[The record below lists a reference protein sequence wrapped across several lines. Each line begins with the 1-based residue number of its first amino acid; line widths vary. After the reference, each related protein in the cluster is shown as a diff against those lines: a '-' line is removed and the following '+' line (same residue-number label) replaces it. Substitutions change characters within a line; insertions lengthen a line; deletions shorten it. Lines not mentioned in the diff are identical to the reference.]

1 MSGTTDTGYVH
12 GTTPD
17 EQARLTRMNELLNT
31 RSLDALALSG
41 GERVLEVGAGL
52 AHMARGM
59 ARGGAKAVV
68 GIERSARQIDEARR
82 QAREG
87 GDQALFDSGRI
98 ELREGDA
105 LDLPLRE
112 DEWGT
117 FDVAHAR
124 FLLEHVPDPLAVV
137 RQMVR
142 AVRPGGRIVLADD
155 DHDMLRLWPEPPG
168 FDALFRGLIR
178 SYDRL
183 GCDPYVGR
191 RLVALLHE
199 AGAQP
204 ARNAL
209 QWFGACSGDGGT
221 FETLALNIRIILV
234 EAGEAIRS
242 AASIEPAT
250 FDEAIA
256 AFDRWSRRPDAAVW
270 YAMSW
275 AEGRRPSAGV

>member
-1 MSGTTDTGYVH
+1 MSESGYVH
-12 GTTPD
+12 GTAPD
-17 EQARLTRMNELLNT
+17 EQARLTRMNALLNA
-31 RSLDALALSG
+31 RSLDALALEG
-41 GERVLEVGAGL
+41 GERVLEVGAGI

-59 ARGGAKAVV
+59 ARRGAKAVV
-68 GIERSARQIDEARR
+68 GIERSARQIDEAKK

-87 GDQALFDSGRI
+87 GDQALLDQGRV

-105 LDLPLRE
+105 LDLPLRD

-124 FLLEHVPDPLAVV
+124 FLLEHVTDPLRVV

-142 AVRPGGRIVLADD
+142 AVRPGGRIVLSDD
-155 DHDMLRLWPEPPG
+155 DHDNVRLWPEPPG
-168 FDALFRGLIR
+168 LDLLWRGLIR

-199 AGAQP
+199 AAAQP
-204 ARNAL
+204 ARNDFL
-209 QWFGACSGDGGT
+209 FFGACAGDGGN

-234 EAGEAIRS
+234 EAGEAIRD
-242 AASIEPAT
+242 AGAIDRET
-250 FDEAIA
+250 FDRAIEALDA
-256 AFDRWSRRPDAAVW
+256 WSRRPDAAVW
-270 YAMSW
+270 YAMNW
-275 AEGRRPSAGV
+275 AEGRRP

>member
-1 MSGTTDTGYVH
+1 MSESGYVH
-12 GTTPD
+12 GTAPH
-17 EQARLTRMNELLNT
+17 EQARLTRMNALLNA
-31 RSLDALALSG
+31 RSLDALALEG
-41 GERVLEVGAGL
+41 GERVLEVGAGI

-59 ARGGAKAVV
+59 ARRGAKAVV
-68 GIERSARQIDEARR
+68 GIERSARQIDEAKK

-87 GDQALFDSGRI
+87 GDQALLDQGRV

-105 LDLPLRE
+105 LELPLRD

-124 FLLEHVPDPLAVV
+124 FLLEHVTDPLRVV

-142 AVRPGGRIVLADD
+142 AVRPGGRIVLSDD
-155 DHDMLRLWPEPPG
+155 DHDNVRLWPEPPG
-168 FDALFRGLIR
+168 LDLLWRGLIR

-199 AGAQP
+199 AAAQP
-204 ARNAL
+204 ARNDFL
-209 QWFGACSGDGGT
+209 FFGACAGDGGN

-234 EAGEAIRS
+234 EAGEAIRD
-242 AASIEPAT
+242 AGAIDRAT
-250 FDEAIA
+250 FDRAIEALDA
-256 AFDRWSRRPDAAVW
+256 WSRRPDAAVW
-270 YAMSW
+270 YAMNW
-275 AEGRRPSAGV
+275 AEGRRP